1 MSRYILPVVAA
12 AGLALAKTDIEG
24 CTSITSTV
32 TVRTEIGYGNT
43 YETVIWYVPDTLE
56 ICRGVDC
63 GGGRAPP
70 RKVPGCP
77 MYSGTETVTA
87 SFLST
92 DPAAPHTKMSKPT
105 VILVHGAWHS
115 PAHYREFL
123 DILEKKGYPETIQK
137 VADQGKEIIGIAH
150 SYGGIIAT
158 ETFAGFGVKARA
170 AEGKAGGV
178 KWLVYCCAFIMEGN
192 ETMYDIAPPELLLW
206 QTVEG
211 SLICFT
217 QGYDMGALFYSDLSK
232 EDQQKWAGLMTRFPK
247 ACANYAT
254 KRKAYEGIGTTYIYC
269 EEDALFSVVAQRIL
283 VGRVRERGFEIK
295 EESLPAGHF
304 PMLSMPDRLAEI
316 IFKLPLRGS
325 KL

>member
-1 MSRYILPVVAA
+1 
-12 AGLALAKTDIEG
+12 
-24 CTSITSTV
+24 
-32 TVRTEIGYGNT
+32 
-43 YETVIWYVPDTLE
+43 
-56 ICRGVDC
+56 
-63 GGGRAPP
+63 
-70 RKVPGCP
+70 
-77 MYSGTETVTA
+77 
-87 SFLST
+87 
-92 DPAAPHTKMSKPT
+92 MSKPI

-123 DILEKKGYPETIQK
+123 DILEKKGYPCVCPSLPSGRNPSPENPPEADVRCIREAIQE

-158 ETFAGFGVKARA
+158 EAFAGFGVKTRA

-192 ETMYDIAPPELLLW
+192 ETMYDIAPPELLPW

-232 EDQQKWAGLMTRFPK
+232 EDQQKWAGLMTYFPK

-254 KRKAYEGIGTTYIYC
+254 KRKAYEGIDTTYIYC

-304 PMLSMPDRLAEI
+304 PMLSMPDKLAEI
-316 IFKLPLRGS
+316 IFNLPLRGS